1 MESNFRYQP
10 LNYITSYRINYANSH
25 TCRYTEHRS
34 ATERVKI
41 FCTQIKSIKKA
52 PNRTILLAI
61 ALVDARGLL
70 VMYVC
75 FIILGLTFKVGDISL
90 EHILYLAALVV
101 IVITHLFI
109 EKVSFKEFNHVEA
122 YFLVY

>member
-1 MESNFRYQP
+1 M
-10 LNYITSYRINYANSH
+10 
-25 TCRYTEHRS
+25 
-34 ATERVKI
+34 
-41 FCTQIKSIKKA
+41 
-52 PNRTILLAI
+52 
-61 ALVDARGLL
+61 
-70 VMYVC
+70 MYVC

-101 IVITHLFI
+101 IVITHLFV